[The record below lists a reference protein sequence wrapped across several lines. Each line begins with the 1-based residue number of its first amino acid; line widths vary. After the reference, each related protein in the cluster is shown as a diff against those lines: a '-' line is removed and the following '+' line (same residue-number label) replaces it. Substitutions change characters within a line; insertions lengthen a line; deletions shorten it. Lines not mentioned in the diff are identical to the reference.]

1 MPSSGAPTD
10 RKFADSLLEEAGFEP
25 SVPRLRWSSVQL
37 VTRDATDAA
46 IAKPDRRSHPRG
58 DEPGLEAWA
67 SSFHSIH
74 NKGAHH
80 AEVNDDRTWRDP
92 RTSPSGHA
100 NGRSAVAFRI
110 TGASDR
116 LR

>member
-37 VTRDATDAA
+37 VARDATDTA
-46 IAKPDRRSHPRG
+46 IAKPDRRSHLRG

-67 SSFHSIH
+67 SSFRSIH
-74 NKGAHH
+74 NIGDDH
-80 AEVNDDRTWRDP
+80 AGGPMAMP
-92 RTSPSGHA
+92 RTMHCLSGTRHRA
-100 NGRSAVAFRI
+100 LDIGR
-110 TGASDR
+110 D
-116 LR
+116 